1 MTNTYTIEL
10 SHAQKDTK
18 MREDVESGEKD
29 MDKHMNEGNF
39 SMINHIQDRKKWIL
53 MEENAIYKIE
63 W

>member
-39 SMINHIQDRKKWIL
+39 SMINHIQDRKK
-53 MEENAIYKIE
+53 
-63 W
+63 